1 MAEEKIDDENCYFDD
16 SRGCLIH
23 NQLRGHDLVF
33 EVQNI
38 ISNYRQKPFPDFDTV
53 AQVLQIQ
60 PRVLRRLLKSESTNF
75 QDIKDNVRCEMAKF
89 YLKNT
94 HKKVGQIAL
103 IVGFSNTGAFHRAF
117 RAWTGKT
124 PTDYRQDESSV

>member
-1 MAEEKIDDENCYFDD
+1 M
-16 SRGCLIH
+16 
-23 NQLRGHDLVF
+23 
-33 EVQNI
+33 
-38 ISNYRQKPFPDFDTV
+38 
-53 AQVLQIQ
+53 
-60 PRVLRRLLKSESTNF
+60 LRRLLKSESTNF

-117 RAWTGKT
+117 RAWTGKA